1 MKILFACLLTLAY
14 WLLTS
19 YQDIIY
25 FDISFIQAVSLDYE
39 QANPFIKIAAAGII
53 FILALI
59 IGRNKSNTNDTV
71 IKEESFSQDMLNT
84 IFKTSDIV
92 LSSLKLDKQL
102 DSIASALESYMDF
115 KCSMISNFEDDTI
128 CVLNSNES
136 LKELNIKGKYFPKQI
151 NIASHA
157 LDKLI
162 STVYMEKREFL
173 EDTMS
178 INEKNYRVIA
188 HLYKDKKNEPLGIF
202 CVFLDP
208 NDEHDYNQFISKI
221 CNQIVFTIKF
231 IEKKESTFR
240 AQNIFTEKF
249 ALVDRNLNV
258 ATNAKLQQLLVR
270 EMSRAERYHSNLS
283 LIIIEIDYLNNVEN
297 MLSKD
302 ELAKVKKEIIDLF
315 KKGVRDTDLFGK
327 WNETQFAIVATDVD
341 FNAAKSFVNKLNRNL
356 TVHRFYKIGKVT
368 CSYGITSY
376 YKKDSLG
383 ALIQRAES
391 ALKVA
396 VQNGGNSIETNVIV

>member
-1 MKILFACLLTLAY
+1 
-14 WLLTS
+14 
-19 YQDIIY
+19 
-25 FDISFIQAVSLDYE
+25 
-39 QANPFIKIAAAGII
+39 
-53 FILALI
+53 
-59 IGRNKSNTNDTV
+59 
-71 IKEESFSQDMLNT
+71 
-84 IFKTSDIV
+84 
-92 LSSLKLDKQL
+92 
-102 DSIASALESYMDF
+102 
-115 KCSMISNFEDDTI
+115 
-128 CVLNSNES
+128 
-136 LKELNIKGKYFPKQI
+136 
-151 NIASHA
+151 
-157 LDKLI
+157 
-162 STVYMEKREFL
+162 
-173 EDTMS
+173 MS

-208 NDEHDYNQFISKI
+208 NDEHDYHQFISKI